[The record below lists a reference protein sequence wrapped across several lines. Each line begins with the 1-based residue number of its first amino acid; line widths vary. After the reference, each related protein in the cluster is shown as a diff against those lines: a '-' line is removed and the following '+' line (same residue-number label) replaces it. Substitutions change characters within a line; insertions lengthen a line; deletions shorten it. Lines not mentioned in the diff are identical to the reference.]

1 VSRSA
6 AERSNGDRRRARG
19 EREREVEGRAC
30 ACLTPYYFISGFWER
45 AVVGLHLEKVEQ
57 KMAGNQ
63 EGVGL
68 TLWFYEKRDIAVAT
82 RVSNLELERGK
93 VPSARR
99 ASLALSAHY

>member
-19 EREREVEGRAC
+19 ERERSRGVC

-45 AVVGLHLEKVEQ
+45 AVVGLHLEKVDQ

-99 ASLALSAHY
+99 ASLVLSAHY